1 MVPRRIRFV
10 PLRDDLRDDDLR
22 DDATRWI
29 TMAGPGFHLT
39 VPRILFPTVQGAER
53 MSTESTSSPVVDALR
68 KVVADS
74 YALMGQTHI
83 CHWNVRGPAF
93 FSLHTAFEEQYTELF
108 GAIDLIAERIRAL
121 GAFAPGGLGNLS
133 RMAGIE
139 EIAEEADAKRMV
151 SHLVAANTHLLKDL
165 EKARDLAAEHKD
177 AETEDMMI
185 GRIQV
190 HEKTNWMLR
199 SFLA

>member
-1 MVPRRIRFV
+1 MSNE
-10 PLRDDLRDDDLR
+10 
-22 DDATRWI
+22 
-29 TMAGPGFHLT
+29 
-39 VPRILFPTVQGAER
+39 PT
-53 MSTESTSSPVVDALR
+53 SNPVVEALR

-108 GAIDLIAERIRAL
+108 GAIDEIAERIRAL
-121 GAFAPGGLGNLS
+121 GAFAPGGLGNLA

-139 EIAEEADAKRMV
+139 EIPEDADAKRMV
-151 SHLVAANTHLLKDL
+151 SHLVAANEHLVKDL
-165 EKARDLAAEHKD
+165 EKARDLAAKHKD

-185 GRIQV
+185 ARIQV